1 MLWTINTWMDHV
13 VLQYIILALG
23 ARTLPAHFGLK
34 GVFLWTEDEK
44 TQNKVMKETQ
54 RL

>member
-1 MLWTINTWMDHV
+1 MDGPCR
-13 VLQYIILALG
+13 AG
-23 ARTLPAHFGLK
+23 LPAHFGLK

-44 TQNKVMKETQ
+44 TPNKVMKETQ